1 MTAIRDFLR
10 DHLSATIG
18 IGLGLVAT
26 ALFLVPAISWSQSVE
41 VTQTTARVIEVSPG
55 VSEQYQC
62 GSVKVGDITIPT
74 YCTRTVYPT
83 KFAVSE
89 TDYVF
94 TERIES
100 VAPLGAEYTAYKVVD
115 DSKYFYSLTDPSSPG
130 AVILFLFIGLILG
143 GFVGIIAFVVSD
155 YFTY

>member
-1 MTAIRDFLR
+1 MTVIREFLR
-10 DHLSATIG
+10 DHLSVTIG
-18 IGLGLVAT
+18 IGLGLVAA
-26 ALFLVPAISWSQSVE
+26 ALFLIPAISWSQSVE
-41 VTQTTARVIEVSPG
+41 VTQTTARVIEVRPG
-55 VSEQYQC
+55 ESEQYQC
-62 GSVKVGDITIPT
+62 GSVKVGDIAVPT

-115 DSKYFYSLTDPSSPG
+115 DNRYSYGLTDPSSPG
-130 AVILFLFIGLILG
+130 SVILLLFIGLILG